1 MHQNTK
7 KPGRKSRFL
16 VLSSLLLGVHAALG
30 VPSQAVAEEPA
41 AKFLQR
47 LKEEGYYDQ
56 ALKYL
61 DLSVQQNR
69 LPASMKEDIGLEKV
83 MLLQM
88 SLMEVRTA
96 KDLDTKLVQVEQ
108 GYKEFLANSPQH
120 PRRGETL
127 LKLADLYLDRGTKLL
142 EDSKEDARK
151 PELADKVKEQR
162 ERARGSLQQAAET
175 YTTTIDSLRP
185 TLEQMQ
191 GANVKPNETERLA
204 LREKLQREYRQ
215 AQILQAIGSKL
226 IAETFDANSPE
237 WKQRLEDAEKKLADV
252 ADKSSKQAGAK
263 YLSLL
268 NRGRIQAMLGQV
280 DAARETLKRVA
291 ENEDAGIFRTWRIQ
305 AVADIV
311 RLDSSAAS
319 GKYEAAI
326 MAGEEQLKMVDMRE
340 RDKPEWQDLQLAVAE
355 ARLAWIKTLD
365 PKGDEAK
372 IRNLKR
378 DARDAFQNLAKKSG
392 RAGNLAKDYLKDLG
406 IEVKGNT
413 EDNKVPDANSFSEA
427 MKAGRSRLDR
437 AEEGDAT
444 IQLLEKQLKDAPEA
458 DRKGIEDQIKLVE
471 SDMERDRLQAI
482 ELNDKALR
490 LYRDEDSREDLLQ
503 TRFLQAYLHLRLQ
516 KYWEAFAISDSVIRS
531 SKGTETA
538 QKAGSFALMSLGQL
552 IDSAPAERQSAL
564 VVQLERLAN
573 YLRETVPGSPE
584 AEQAIDVLVSL
595 ALREKD
601 FDKAE
606 KYIGLKQSGGGK
618 NAFLL
623 GRILWAEYRKAS
635 YKHRQ
640 EKTEISP
647 QEEAMRA
654 RAEKLLTDAWGGL
667 APEQFAN
674 SSLEGTNDLVGL
686 YLQGGRLDDA
696 LRLINEPAK
705 GAVAQSKAIVDLQP
719 ALQLDTY
726 RLNLQAMVQ
735 SAGQGRTELTAEQV
749 DESIKVMKD
758 LSDKTGDTS
767 MLSKSLQNLS
777 AELQGQLET
786 NKNPE
791 QQAKLATCFRI
802 LIDQLTGV
810 SSDPA
815 VIESGGA
822 AMLVLAN
829 NLEKVPSLAS
839 RVPEMM
845 GIAEKAYTKLSQLP
859 PAELEKI
866 KRKPEELMLKLA
878 MTKRGAGKF
887 EEANKL
893 LVEALAKNQ
902 NNITVQIEAAKNLQQ
917 WAAGKDVE
925 KLKMA
930 MLGAEP
936 QANKKKLVW
945 GWGQIAQTTVRYP
958 NFQKE
963 FFEARLN
970 IAKCRAMIA
979 ENSGAEKQKL
989 YDAAI
994 ADITQTYSRFPELG
1008 GAVLRGEF
1016 DRLLREIQQ
1025 KAGKQPTGIAGLPV
1039 PEGKPSEAQDP
1050 SAAPKNP

>member
-1 MHQNTK
+1 MRRNK
-7 KPGRKSRFL
+7 KKAVRKSEI
-16 VLSSLLLGVHAALG
+16 LLLSGLLIGGGMTVGAPARLI
-30 VPSQAVAEEPA
+30 AEEPA
-41 AKFLQR
+41 AKFLER

-61 DLSVQQNR
+61 EISSQRNR
-69 LPASMKEDIGLEKV
+69 LPESMKGDIGLEKV

-88 SLMEVRTA
+88 SLAEVRTT
-96 KDLDTKLVQVEQ
+96 KDLDAKLAQVEQ
-108 GYKEFLANSPQH
+108 GYKEFLAASPEH

-142 EDSKEDARK
+142 EDAKEDARK
-151 PELADKVKEQR
+151 PELAQKAQEQR
-162 ERARGSLQQAAET
+162 DRARGSLQQAVDT
-175 YTTTIDSLRP
+175 YAATIDSLRP

-191 GANVKPNETERLA
+191 GANVKPNETDRLA

-215 AQILQAIGSKL
+215 AQILQAIGMKL
-226 IAETFDANSPE
+226 SAETFDVNTPD
-237 WKQRLEDAEKKLADV
+237 WKQRLEDAEKKLGDV

-268 NRGRIQAMLGQV
+268 NRGRVQALLGQV

-311 RLDSSAAS
+311 RMDSTPAS

-326 MAGEEQLKMVDMRE
+326 MVGEEQLKLGDFRE
-340 RDKPEWQDLQLAVAE
+340 REKPEWQDLQLAVAE
-355 ARLAWIKTLD
+355 ARLAWAKTLD
-365 PKGDEAK
+365 PKAEDAK
-372 IRNLKR
+372 IRNIR
-378 DARDAFQNLAKKSG
+378 REAREVLQNLAKKNG
-392 RAGNLAKDYLKDLG
+392 RTSNIAKEYLKDLG

-413 EDNKVPDANSFSEA
+413 EDTKLPEVNNFTEA
-427 MKAGRSRLDR
+427 TKAGRMRLDR
-437 AEEGDAT
+437 AEEGEQT
-444 IQLLEKQLKDAPEA
+444 IELLEKQLKTAPESEI
-458 DRKGIEDQIKLVE
+458 KGMEDQIKLVQA
-471 SDMERDRLQAI
+471 DIDRDRQQAI
-482 ELNDKALR
+482 ELYDRALR
-490 LYRDEDSREDLLQ
+490 LYRDEDSRDDLLQ
-503 TRFLQAYLHLRLQ
+503 ARFLQAYLHLRLQ
-516 KYWEAFAISDSVIRS
+516 KYWETFALADTVIRS
-531 SKGTETA
+531 AKGTETA
-538 QKAGSFALMSLGQL
+538 QKAGSFALASLGQL
-552 IDSAPAERQSAL
+552 IDSAPAERQGAL
-564 VVQLERLAN
+564 IGQLERLAN
-573 YLRETVPGSPE
+573 YLRETAPGSPE
-584 AEQAIDVLVSL
+584 GEQALDILVSL

-623 GRILWAEYRKAS
+623 GRILWAEYRKAM
-635 YKHRQ
+635 YAHRQ
-640 EKTEISP
+640 AKTEATP
-647 QEEAMRA
+647 AEEAMRQ

-674 SSLEGTNDLVGL
+674 GTLEGTNDLVGL

-696 LRLINEPAK
+696 LRVINEPSK
-705 GAVAQSKAIVDLQP
+705 GAVAQSKGIAEIQP
-719 ALQLDTY
+719 SLQLDTY

-735 SAGQGRTELTAEQV
+735 SAGQGRSELTAEQV
-749 DESIKVMKD
+749 DESIRVMKE
-758 LSDKTGDTS
+758 LSDKTGDTT
-767 MLSKSLQNLS
+767 MLSKSLQNLA

-786 NKNPE
+786 SKNPE
-791 QQAKLATCFRI
+791 QQAKLANCFKI

-810 SSDPA
+810 SSDPG

-822 AMLVLAN
+822 AMIVLAS
-829 NLEKVPSLAS
+829 NLEKVPALAS
-839 RVPEMM
+839 KATEMM
-845 GIAEKAYTKLSQLP
+845 AIAEKAYTKLSQMP

-893 LVEALAKNQ
+893 LVEALTKNQ

-945 GWGQIAQTTVRYP
+945 GWGQIAQVTVRFP

-979 ENSGAEKQKL
+979 DNSGSEKQKL

-1008 GAVLRGEF
+1008 GAAMRGEF
-1016 DRLLREIQQ
+1016 DRLLREVQQ

-1039 PEGKPSEAQDP
+1039 PDIKPAAGQEP
-1050 SAAPKNP
+1050 STEPSKP

>member
-1 MHQNTK
+1 MRRNK
-7 KPGRKSRFL
+7 KKAVRKSEI
-16 VLSSLLLGVHAALG
+16 LLLSGLLIGGGMTVGAPARLI
-30 VPSQAVAEEPA
+30 AEEPA
-41 AKFLQR
+41 AKFLER

-61 DLSVQQNR
+61 EISSQRNR
-69 LPASMKEDIGLEKV
+69 LPESMKGDIGLEKV
-83 MLLQM
+83 MLLQL
-88 SLMEVRTA
+88 SLAEVRTT
-96 KDLDTKLVQVEQ
+96 KDLDAKLAQVEQ
-108 GYKEFLANSPQH
+108 GYKEFLAASPEH

-151 PELADKVKEQR
+151 PELAQKAQEQR
-162 ERARGSLQQAAET
+162 DRARGSLQQAVDT
-175 YTTTIDSLRP
+175 YTATIDSLRP

-191 GANVKPNETERLA
+191 GANVKPNETDRLA

-215 AQILQAIGSKL
+215 AQILQAIGIKL
-226 IAETFDANSPE
+226 SAETFDANTPD
-237 WKQRLEDAEKKLADV
+237 WKQRLEDAEKKLGDV

-268 NRGRIQAMLGQV
+268 NRGRVQALLGQV

-311 RLDSSAAS
+311 RMDSSPAS

-326 MAGEEQLKMVDMRE
+326 MVGEEQLKLGDFRE
-340 RDKPEWQDLQLAVAE
+340 REKPEWQDLQLAVAE
-355 ARLAWIKTLD
+355 ARLAWAKTLD
-365 PKGDEAK
+365 PKAEDAKVRNIRREA
-372 IRNLKR
+372 REVL
-378 DARDAFQNLAKKSG
+378 QNLAKKNG
-392 RAGNLAKDYLKDLG
+392 RAGNVAKEYLKDLG

-413 EDNKVPDANSFSEA
+413 EDTKLPEVNNFTEA
-427 MKAGRSRLDR
+427 TKAGRMRLDR
-437 AEEGDAT
+437 AEEGEQT
-444 IQLLEKQLKDAPEA
+444 IELLEKQLKSAPEA
-458 DRKGIEDQIKLVE
+458 EIKGMEDQIKLVQA
-471 SDMERDRLQAI
+471 DIDRDRNQAI
-482 ELNDKALR
+482 ELYDRALR

-503 TRFLQAYLHLRLQ
+503 ARFLQAYLHLRLQ
-516 KYWEAFAISDSVIRS
+516 KYWETFALADTVIRS
-531 SKGTETA
+531 AKGTETA
-538 QKAGSFALMSLGQL
+538 QKAGSFALASLGQL
-552 IDSAPAERQSAL
+552 IDSAPAERQGAL
-564 VVQLERLAN
+564 IGQLERLAN
-573 YLRETVPGSPE
+573 YLRETAPGSPE
-584 AEQAIDVLVSL
+584 GEQALDILVSL

-623 GRILWAEYRKAS
+623 GRILWAEYRKAM
-635 YKHRQ
+635 YAHRQ
-640 EKTEISP
+640 AKTEATP
-647 QEEAMRA
+647 AEEAMRQ

-674 SSLEGTNDLVGL
+674 GTLEGTNDLVGL

-696 LRLINEPAK
+696 LRVINEPSK
-705 GAVAQSKAIVDLQP
+705 GAVAQSKGIAEIQP
-719 ALQLDTY
+719 SLQLDTY

-735 SAGQGRTELTAEQV
+735 SAGQGRSELTAEQV
-749 DESIKVMKD
+749 DESIRVMKE
-758 LSDKTGDTS
+758 LSDKTGDTT
-767 MLSKSLQNLS
+767 MLSKSLQNLA

-786 NKNPE
+786 SKNPE
-791 QQAKLATCFRI
+791 QQAKLANCFKI

-810 SSDPA
+810 SSDPG

-822 AMLVLAN
+822 AMIVLAS
-829 NLEKVPSLAS
+829 NLEKVPALAS
-839 RVPEMM
+839 KATEMM
-845 GIAEKAYTKLSQLP
+845 AIAEKAYTKLSQMP

-878 MTKRGAGKF
+878 MTKRGAGKY

-893 LVEALAKNQ
+893 LVEALTKNQ

-945 GWGQIAQTTVRYP
+945 GWGQIAQTTVRFP

-979 ENSGAEKQKL
+979 DNSGSEKQKL

-1008 GAVLRGEF
+1008 GAAMRGEF
-1016 DRLLREIQQ
+1016 DRLLREVQQ

-1039 PEGKPSEAQDP
+1039 PEIKPAAGQEP
-1050 SAAPKNP
+1050 STEPSKP

>member
-1 MHQNTK
+1 MRRNK
-7 KPGRKSRFL
+7 KKAVRKSGIL
-16 VLSSLLLGVHAALG
+16 MLGGLLMGGAVAVGFPVRL
-30 VPSQAVAEEPA
+30 VAEEPA
-41 AKFLQR
+41 AKFLER

-61 DLSVQQNR
+61 EISAQRNR
-69 LPASMKEDIGLEKV
+69 LPASMKGDIGLEKV

-88 SLMEVRTA
+88 SLAEVRTT
-96 KDLDTKLVQVEQ
+96 KDLDAKLAQVEQ
-108 GYKEFLANSPQH
+108 GYKEFLDGSPEH

-142 EDSKEDARK
+142 EDSREDARK
-151 PELADKVKEQR
+151 PELAQKALEQR
-162 ERARGSLQQAAET
+162 DRARGSLQQAVET
-175 YTTTIDSLRP
+175 YGKTIESLRP

-191 GANVKPNETERLA
+191 GANVKPNEKERLA

-215 AQILQAIGSKL
+215 AQILQAIGIKL
-226 IAETFDANSPE
+226 SAETFDANTPD
-237 WKQRLEDAEKKLADV
+237 WKQRLEDAEKKLGDI

-268 NRGRIQAMLGQV
+268 NRGRVQALLGQV
-280 DAARETLKRVA
+280 DGARETLKRVA

-326 MAGEEQLKMVDMRE
+326 MAGEEQLKLGDFRE
-340 RDKPEWQDLQLAVAE
+340 REKPEWQDLQLAVAE
-355 ARLAWIKTLD
+355 ARLAWAKTLD
-365 PKGDEAK
+365 PKAEDAK
-372 IRNLKR
+372 IRNIR
-378 DARDAFQNLAKKSG
+378 REAREVLQNLAKKSG
-392 RAGNLAKDYLKDLG
+392 RASNVAKEYLKDLG

-413 EDNKVPDANSFSEA
+413 EDTKLPEVNNFTEA
-427 MKAGRSRLDR
+427 TKAGRMRLDR
-437 AEEGDAT
+437 AEEGEQT
-444 IQLLEKQLKDAPEA
+444 IELLEKQLKSAPEA
-458 DRKGIEDQIKLVE
+458 EIKGMEDQIKLVQA
-471 SDMERDRLQAI
+471 DIDRDRQQAI
-482 ELNDKALR
+482 ELYDRALR
-490 LYRDEDSREDLLQ
+490 LYRDEDSRDDLLQ
-503 TRFLQAYLHLRLQ
+503 ARFLQAYLHLRMQ
-516 KYWEAFAISDSVIRS
+516 KYWETFALADTVIRS
-531 SKGTETA
+531 AKGTETA
-538 QKAGSFALMSLGQL
+538 QKAGSFALASLGQL
-552 IDSAPAERQSAL
+552 IDSAPAERQGAL
-564 VVQLERLAN
+564 IGQLERLAN
-573 YLRETVPGSPE
+573 YLRETAPGSPE
-584 AEQAIDVLVSL
+584 GEQALDILVSL

-623 GRILWAEYRKAS
+623 GRILWAEYRKAM
-635 YKHRQ
+635 YGHRQ
-640 EKTEISP
+640 AKTEATP
-647 QEEAMRA
+647 AEEAMRQ

-674 SSLEGTNDLVGL
+674 ATLEGTNDLVGL

-696 LRLINEPAK
+696 LRVINEPSK
-705 GAVAQSKAIVDLQP
+705 GAVAQSKGIAELQP
-719 ALQLDTY
+719 SLQLDTY

-735 SAGQGRTELTAEQV
+735 SAGQGRSELTAEQV
-749 DESIKVMKD
+749 DESIRVMKE
-758 LSDKTGDTS
+758 LCDKTGDTT
-767 MLSKSLQNLS
+767 MLSKSLQNLA

-786 NKNPE
+786 SKNPE
-791 QQAKLATCFRI
+791 QQAKLANCFKI

-810 SSDPA
+810 SSDPG

-822 AMLVLAN
+822 AMIVLAS
-829 NLEKVPSLAS
+829 NLEKVPALAS
-839 RVPEMM
+839 KATEMM
-845 GIAEKAYTKLSQLP
+845 AIAEKAYTKLSQMP

-878 MTKRGAGKF
+878 MTKRGAGKY

-893 LVEALAKNQ
+893 LVEALTKNQ

-945 GWGQIAQTTVRYP
+945 GWGQIAQTTVRFP

-963 FFEARLN
+963 FFESRLN

-979 ENSGAEKQKL
+979 DNSGSEKQKL

-1008 GAVLRGEF
+1008 GVALRGEF
-1016 DRLLREIQQ
+1016 DRLLREVQQ

-1039 PEGKPSEAQDP
+1039 PEIKPAEGKEPANEAGKP
-1050 SAAPKNP
+1050 

>member
-1 MHQNTK
+1 MRRNK
-7 KPGRKSRFL
+7 KKAVRKSEI
-16 VLSSLLLGVHAALG
+16 LLLSGLLIGGGMTVGAPARLI
-30 VPSQAVAEEPA
+30 AEEPA
-41 AKFLQR
+41 AKFLER

-61 DLSVQQNR
+61 EISSQRNR
-69 LPASMKEDIGLEKV
+69 LPESMKGDIGLEKV
-83 MLLQM
+83 MLLQL
-88 SLMEVRTA
+88 SLAEVRTT
-96 KDLDTKLVQVEQ
+96 KDLDAKLAQVEQ
-108 GYKEFLANSPQH
+108 GYKEFLAASPEH

-151 PELADKVKEQR
+151 PELAQKAQEQR
-162 ERARGSLQQAAET
+162 DRARGSLQQAVDT
-175 YTTTIDSLRP
+175 YTATIDSLRP

-191 GANVKPNETERLA
+191 GANVKPNETDRLA

-215 AQILQAIGSKL
+215 AQILQAIGIKL
-226 IAETFDANSPE
+226 SAETFDANTPD
-237 WKQRLEDAEKKLADV
+237 WKQRLEDAEKKLGDV

-268 NRGRIQAMLGQV
+268 NRGRVQALLGQV

-311 RLDSSAAS
+311 RMDSSPAS

-326 MAGEEQLKMVDMRE
+326 MVGEEQLKLGDFRE
-340 RDKPEWQDLQLAVAE
+340 REKPEWQDLQLAVAE
-355 ARLAWIKTLD
+355 ARLAWAKTLD
-365 PKGDEAK
+365 PKAEDAKVRNIRREA
-372 IRNLKR
+372 REVL
-378 DARDAFQNLAKKSG
+378 QNLAKKNG
-392 RAGNLAKDYLKDLG
+392 RAGNVAKDYLKDLG

-413 EDNKVPDANSFSEA
+413 EDTKLPEVNNFTEA
-427 MKAGRSRLDR
+427 TKAGRMRLDR
-437 AEEGDAT
+437 AEEGEQT
-444 IQLLEKQLKDAPEA
+444 IELLEKQLKSAPEA
-458 DRKGIEDQIKLVE
+458 EIKGMEDQIKLVQA
-471 SDMERDRLQAI
+471 DIDRDRNQAI
-482 ELNDKALR
+482 ELYDRALR

-503 TRFLQAYLHLRLQ
+503 ARFLQAYLHLRLQ
-516 KYWEAFAISDSVIRS
+516 KYWETFALADTVIRS
-531 SKGTETA
+531 AKGTETA
-538 QKAGSFALMSLGQL
+538 QKAGSFALASLGQL
-552 IDSAPAERQSAL
+552 IDSAPAERQGAL
-564 VVQLERLAN
+564 IGQLERLAN
-573 YLRETVPGSPE
+573 YLRETAPGSPE
-584 AEQAIDVLVSL
+584 GEQALDILVSL

-623 GRILWAEYRKAS
+623 GRILWAEYRKAM
-635 YKHRQ
+635 YAHRQ
-640 EKTEISP
+640 AKTEATP
-647 QEEAMRA
+647 AEEAMRQ

-674 SSLEGTNDLVGL
+674 GTLEGTNDLVGL

-696 LRLINEPAK
+696 LRVINEPSK
-705 GAVAQSKAIVDLQP
+705 GAVAQSKGIAEIQP
-719 ALQLDTY
+719 SLQLDTY

-735 SAGQGRTELTAEQV
+735 SAGQGRSELTAEQV
-749 DESIKVMKD
+749 DESIRVMKE
-758 LSDKTGDTS
+758 LSDKTGDTT
-767 MLSKSLQNLS
+767 MLSKSLQNLA

-786 NKNPE
+786 SKNPE
-791 QQAKLATCFRI
+791 QQAKLANCFKI

-810 SSDPA
+810 SSDPG

-822 AMLVLAN
+822 AMIVLAS
-829 NLEKVPSLAS
+829 NLEKVPALAS
-839 RVPEMM
+839 KATEIMA
-845 GIAEKAYTKLSQLP
+845 IAEKAYTKLSQMP

-878 MTKRGAGKF
+878 MTKRGAGKY

-893 LVEALAKNQ
+893 LVEALTKNQ

-945 GWGQIAQTTVRYP
+945 GWGQIAQTTVRFP

-979 ENSGAEKQKL
+979 DNSGSEKQKL

-1008 GAVLRGEF
+1008 GAAMRGEF
-1016 DRLLREIQQ
+1016 DRLLREVQQ

-1039 PEGKPSEAQDP
+1039 PEIKPAAGQEPATVP
-1050 SAAPKNP
+1050 SKP

>member
-1 MHQNTK
+1 MRRNK
-7 KPGRKSRFL
+7 KKAVRKSGIL
-16 VLSSLLLGVHAALG
+16 MLSGLLMVGGVTVGIPVRLA
-30 VPSQAVAEEPA
+30 AEEPA
-41 AKFLQR
+41 AKFLER

-61 DLSVQQNR
+61 EVSAQRNR
-69 LPASMKEDIGLEKV
+69 LPEAMKGDIGLEKV
-83 MLLQM
+83 MLLQL
-88 SLMEVRTA
+88 SLAEVRTA
-96 KDLDTKLVQVEQ
+96 KDLDAKLAQVEQ
-108 GYKEFLANSPQH
+108 GYKEFLEGSPEH

-151 PELADKVKEQR
+151 PELAQKALEQR
-162 ERARGSLQQAAET
+162 DRARGSLQQAVET
-175 YTTTIDSLRP
+175 YGKTIESLRP

-191 GANVKPNETERLA
+191 GANVKPNEKERLA

-215 AQILQAIGSKL
+215 AQILQAIGIKL
-226 IAETFDANSPE
+226 SAETFDANTPD
-237 WKQRLEDAEKKLADV
+237 WKQRLEDAEKKLGDI

-268 NRGRIQAMLGQV
+268 NRGRVQALLGQV
-280 DAARETLKRVA
+280 DGARETLKRVA

-311 RLDSSAAS
+311 RLDSTAAT

-326 MAGEEQLKMVDMRE
+326 MAGEEQLKLGDFRE
-340 RDKPEWQDLQLAVAE
+340 REKPEWQDLQLAVAE
-355 ARLAWIKTLD
+355 ARLAWAKTLD
-365 PKGDEAK
+365 PKAEDAK
-372 IRNLKR
+372 IRNIR
-378 DARDAFQNLAKKSG
+378 REAREVLQNLAKKSG
-392 RAGNLAKDYLKDLG
+392 RVGNVAKEYLKDLG

-413 EDNKVPDANSFSEA
+413 EDTKLPEVNNFTEA
-427 MKAGRSRLDR
+427 TKAGRMRLDR
-437 AEEGDAT
+437 AEEGEQT
-444 IQLLEKQLKDAPEA
+444 IELLEKQLKSAPEA
-458 DRKGIEDQIKLVE
+458 EIKGMEDQIKLVQA
-471 SDMERDRLQAI
+471 DIERDRQQAI
-482 ELNDKALR
+482 ELYDRALR
-490 LYRDEDSREDLLQ
+490 LYRDDDSREDLLQ
-503 TRFLQAYLHLRLQ
+503 ARFLQAYLHLRLQ
-516 KYWEAFAISDSVIRS
+516 KYWETFALADTVIRS
-531 SKGTETA
+531 AKGTETA
-538 QKAGSFALMSLGQL
+538 QKAGSFALASLGQL
-552 IDSAPAERQSAL
+552 IDSAPAERQGAL
-564 VVQLERLAN
+564 IGQLERLAN
-573 YLRETVPGSPE
+573 YLRETAPGSSE
-584 AEQAIDVLVSL
+584 GEQALDILVSL

-623 GRILWAEYRKAS
+623 GRILWAEYRKAM
-635 YKHRQ
+635 YGHRQ
-640 EKTEISP
+640 AKTQATP
-647 QEEAMRA
+647 AEEAMRQ

-674 SSLEGTNDLVGL
+674 GTLEGTNDLVGL

-696 LRLINEPAK
+696 LRVINEPSK
-705 GAVAQSKAIVDLQP
+705 GAVAQSKVIAELQP
-719 ALQLDTY
+719 SLQLDTY

-735 SAGQGRTELTAEQV
+735 SAGQGRSELTAEQV
-749 DESIKVMKD
+749 DESIRVMKE
-758 LSDKTGDTS
+758 LCDKTGDTT
-767 MLSKSLQNLS
+767 MLSKSLQNLA

-786 NKNPE
+786 SKNPE
-791 QQAKLATCFRI
+791 QQAKLANCFKI

-810 SSDPA
+810 SSDPG

-822 AMLVLAN
+822 AMIVLAS
-829 NLEKVPSLAS
+829 NLEKVPALAS
-839 RVPEMM
+839 KATEMM
-845 GIAEKAYTKLSQLP
+845 AIAEKAYTKLSQMP
-859 PAELEKI
+859 AAELEKI

-878 MTKRGAGKF
+878 ITKRGAGKY

-893 LVEALAKNQ
+893 LVEALTKNQ
-902 NNITVQIEAAKNLQQ
+902 SNITVQIEAAKNLQQ

-945 GWGQIAQTTVRYP
+945 GWGQIAQTTVRFP

-979 ENSGAEKQKL
+979 DNSGTEKQKL

-1008 GAVLRGEF
+1008 GVAMRGEF
-1016 DRLLREIQQ
+1016 DRLLREVQQ

-1039 PEGKPSEAQDP
+1039 PDVKPAEGQESTTEAGKP
-1050 SAAPKNP
+1050 

>member
-1 MHQNTK
+1 MRRNK
-7 KPGRKSRFL
+7 KKAVRKSEI
-16 VLSSLLLGVHAALG
+16 LLLSGLLIGGGMTVGAPARLI
-30 VPSQAVAEEPA
+30 AEEPA
-41 AKFLQR
+41 AKFLER

-61 DLSVQQNR
+61 EISSQRNR
-69 LPASMKEDIGLEKV
+69 LPESMKGDIGLEKV
-83 MLLQM
+83 MLLQL
-88 SLMEVRTA
+88 SLAEVRTT
-96 KDLDTKLVQVEQ
+96 KDLDAKLAQVEQ
-108 GYKEFLANSPQH
+108 GYKEFLAASPEH

-151 PELADKVKEQR
+151 PELAQKAQEQR
-162 ERARGSLQQAAET
+162 DRARGSLQQAVDT
-175 YTTTIDSLRP
+175 YTATIDSLRP

-191 GANVKPNETERLA
+191 GANVKPNETDRLA

-215 AQILQAIGSKL
+215 AQILQAIGIKL
-226 IAETFDANSPE
+226 SAETFDANTPD
-237 WKQRLEDAEKKLADV
+237 WKQRLEDAEKKLGDV

-268 NRGRIQAMLGQV
+268 NRGRVQALLGQV

-311 RLDSSAAS
+311 RMDSSLAS

-326 MAGEEQLKMVDMRE
+326 MVGEEQLKLGDFRE
-340 RDKPEWQDLQLAVAE
+340 REKPEWQDLQLAVAE
-355 ARLAWIKTLD
+355 ARLAWAKTLD
-365 PKGDEAK
+365 PKAEDAKVRNIRREA
-372 IRNLKR
+372 REVL
-378 DARDAFQNLAKKSG
+378 QNLAKKNG
-392 RAGNLAKDYLKDLG
+392 RAGNVAKEYLKDLG

-413 EDNKVPDANSFSEA
+413 EDTKLPEVNNFTEA
-427 MKAGRSRLDR
+427 TKAGRMRLDR
-437 AEEGDAT
+437 AEEGEQT
-444 IQLLEKQLKDAPEA
+444 IELLEKQLKSAPEA
-458 DRKGIEDQIKLVE
+458 EIKGMEDQIKLVQA
-471 SDMERDRLQAI
+471 DIDRDRNQAI
-482 ELNDKALR
+482 ELYDRALR

-503 TRFLQAYLHLRLQ
+503 ARFLQAYLHLRLQ
-516 KYWEAFAISDSVIRS
+516 KYWETFALADTVIRS
-531 SKGTETA
+531 AKGTETA
-538 QKAGSFALMSLGQL
+538 QKAGSFALASLGQL
-552 IDSAPAERQSAL
+552 IDSAPAERQGAL
-564 VVQLERLAN
+564 IGQLERLAN
-573 YLRETVPGSPE
+573 YLRETAPGSPE
-584 AEQAIDVLVSL
+584 GEQALDILVSL

-623 GRILWAEYRKAS
+623 GRILWAEYRKAM
-635 YKHRQ
+635 YAHRQ
-640 EKTEISP
+640 AKTEATP
-647 QEEAMRA
+647 AEEAMRQ

-674 SSLEGTNDLVGL
+674 GTLEGTNDLVGL

-696 LRLINEPAK
+696 LRVINEPSK
-705 GAVAQSKAIVDLQP
+705 GAVAQSKGIAEIQP
-719 ALQLDTY
+719 SLQLDTY

-735 SAGQGRTELTAEQV
+735 SAGQGRSELTAEQV
-749 DESIKVMKD
+749 DESIRVMKE
-758 LSDKTGDTS
+758 LSDKTGDTT
-767 MLSKSLQNLS
+767 MLSKSLQNLA

-786 NKNPE
+786 SKNPE
-791 QQAKLATCFRI
+791 QQAKLANCFKI

-810 SSDPA
+810 SSDPG

-822 AMLVLAN
+822 AMIVLAS
-829 NLEKVPSLAS
+829 NLEKVPALAS
-839 RVPEMM
+839 KATEMM
-845 GIAEKAYTKLSQLP
+845 AIAEKAYTKLSQMP

-878 MTKRGAGKF
+878 MTKRGAGKY

-893 LVEALAKNQ
+893 LVEALTKNQ

-945 GWGQIAQTTVRYP
+945 GWGQIAQTTVRFP

-979 ENSGAEKQKL
+979 DNSGSEKQKL

-1008 GAVLRGEF
+1008 GAAMRGEF
-1016 DRLLREIQQ
+1016 DRLLREVQQ

-1039 PEGKPSEAQDP
+1039 PEIKPAAGQEPATVP
-1050 SAAPKNP
+1050 SKP

>member
-1 MHQNTK
+1 MRRNK
-7 KPGRKSRFL
+7 KKAVRKSEI
-16 VLSSLLLGVHAALG
+16 LLLSGLLIGGGMTVGAPARLI
-30 VPSQAVAEEPA
+30 AEEPA
-41 AKFLQR
+41 AKFLER

-61 DLSVQQNR
+61 EISSQRNR
-69 LPASMKEDIGLEKV
+69 LPESMKGDIGLEKV

-88 SLMEVRTA
+88 SLAEVRTT
-96 KDLDTKLVQVEQ
+96 KDLDAKLAQVEQ
-108 GYKEFLANSPQH
+108 GYKEFLAASPEH

-142 EDSKEDARK
+142 EDAKEDARK
-151 PELADKVKEQR
+151 PELAQKAQEQR
-162 ERARGSLQQAAET
+162 DRARGSLQQAVDT
-175 YTTTIDSLRP
+175 YAATIDSLRP

-191 GANVKPNETERLA
+191 GANVKPNETDRLA

-215 AQILQAIGSKL
+215 AQILQAIGIKL
-226 IAETFDANSPE
+226 SAETFDVNTPD
-237 WKQRLEDAEKKLADV
+237 WKQRLEDAEKKLGDV

-268 NRGRIQAMLGQV
+268 NRGRVQALLGQV

-311 RLDSSAAS
+311 RMDSTPAS

-326 MAGEEQLKMVDMRE
+326 MVGEEQLKLGDFRE
-340 RDKPEWQDLQLAVAE
+340 REKPEWQDLQLAVAE
-355 ARLAWIKTLD
+355 ARLAWAKTLD
-365 PKGDEAK
+365 PKAEDAK
-372 IRNLKR
+372 IRNIR
-378 DARDAFQNLAKKSG
+378 REAREVLQNLAKKNG
-392 RAGNLAKDYLKDLG
+392 RTSNIAKEYLKDLG

-413 EDNKVPDANSFSEA
+413 EDTKLPEVNNFTEA
-427 MKAGRSRLDR
+427 TKAGRMRLDR
-437 AEEGDAT
+437 AEEGEQT
-444 IQLLEKQLKDAPEA
+444 IELLEKQLKTAPESEI
-458 DRKGIEDQIKLVE
+458 KGMEDQIKLVQA
-471 SDMERDRLQAI
+471 DIDRDRQQAI
-482 ELNDKALR
+482 ELYDRALR
-490 LYRDEDSREDLLQ
+490 LYRDEDSRDDLLQ
-503 TRFLQAYLHLRLQ
+503 ARFLQAYLHLRLQ
-516 KYWEAFAISDSVIRS
+516 KYWETFALADTVIRS
-531 SKGTETA
+531 AKGTETA
-538 QKAGSFALMSLGQL
+538 QKAGSFALASLGQL
-552 IDSAPAERQSAL
+552 IDSAPAERQGAL
-564 VVQLERLAN
+564 IGQLERLAN
-573 YLRETVPGSPE
+573 YLRETAPGSPE
-584 AEQAIDVLVSL
+584 GEQALDILVSL

-623 GRILWAEYRKAS
+623 GRILWAEYRKAM
-635 YKHRQ
+635 YAHRQ
-640 EKTEISP
+640 AKTEATP
-647 QEEAMRA
+647 AEEAMRQ

-674 SSLEGTNDLVGL
+674 GTLEGTNDLVGL

-696 LRLINEPAK
+696 LRVINEPSK
-705 GAVAQSKAIVDLQP
+705 GAVAQSKGIAEIQP
-719 ALQLDTY
+719 SLQLDTY

-735 SAGQGRTELTAEQV
+735 SAGQGRSELTAEQV
-749 DESIKVMKD
+749 DESIRVMKE
-758 LSDKTGDTS
+758 LSDKTGDTT
-767 MLSKSLQNLS
+767 MLSKSLQNLA

-786 NKNPE
+786 SKNPE
-791 QQAKLATCFRI
+791 QQAKLANCFKI

-810 SSDPA
+810 SSDPG

-822 AMLVLAN
+822 AMIVLAS
-829 NLEKVPSLAS
+829 NLEKVPALAS
-839 RVPEMM
+839 KATEMM
-845 GIAEKAYTKLSQLP
+845 AIAEKAYTKLSQMP

-893 LVEALAKNQ
+893 LVEALTKNQ

-945 GWGQIAQTTVRYP
+945 GWGQIAQVTVRFP

-979 ENSGAEKQKL
+979 DNSGSEKQKL

-1008 GAVLRGEF
+1008 GAAMRGEF
-1016 DRLLREIQQ
+1016 DRLLREVQQ

-1039 PEGKPSEAQDP
+1039 PDIKPAAGQEP
-1050 SAAPKNP
+1050 STEPSKP